1 MGINSIVK
9 GTLVIETLSL
19 ASSAAVLFLVSVAPA
34 ALAVSFFWLASSSF
48 FYAKYINNCSC
59 NYGKLE
65 LTSAS
70 VSFES
75 LLPKKDLTFSKR
87 LRG

>member
-9 GTLVIETLSL
+9 GTLIIETLSL

-34 ALAVSFFWLASSSF
+34 ALAVSFFCLASSSF
-48 FYAKYINNCSC
+48 FYAKYINNYPC
-59 NYGKLE
+59 NYGKLK
-65 LTSAS
+65 LTSTS

-75 LLPKKDLTFSKR
+75 LPPKKDLTFSKR
-87 LRG
+87 LWG